1 MENGLG
7 SGRIERSAGEG
18 DAGDD
23 TTQPHAAQ
31 LTVWDVPS
39 AVVAGERFRVSVGV
53 RCSAGCALGG
63 HELGLF
69 DQDGS
74 QVGTVTL
81 GHEVW
86 PGTEA
91 LHYSEVEAKA
101 PLAPG
106 SHRWEIRTGDWVSKV
121 PHSAGSL
128 PIVVRVVSAPDC
140 EVTVKVVDRESQA
153 PVKGAR
159 VVLHPYRAV
168 TDANGIAK
176 VKVARGPYDILVSG
190 SNYVPAG
197 TSVEVTDDV
206 VTCAELDAD
215 QPDEVLE

>member
-1 MENGLG
+1 MKNGPAK
-7 SGRIERSAGEG
+7 RPDE
-18 DAGDD
+18 
-23 TTQPHAAQ
+23 PHEVQ

-39 AVVAGERFRVSVGV
+39 AAVAGERFRTSVGV
-53 RCSAGCALGG
+53 RCSAGCGLGG
-63 HELGLF
+63 RELRFL

-86 PGTEA
+86 PGTDA
-91 LHYSEVEAKA
+91 LYYSEVEAKA

-106 SHRWEIRTGDWVSKV
+106 SHRWEIRTGDWDSKV

-128 PIVVRVVSAPDC
+128 PIVVRVVSAPEC
-140 EVTVKVVDRESQA
+140 EVTVKVVDRENQA

-176 VKVARGPYDILVSG
+176 VKVTRGSYDILVAG
-190 SNYVPAG
+190 SKYVPAT
-197 TSVEVTDDV
+197 TSVEVAADM

-215 QPDEVLE
+215 TVDEIPE

>member
-1 MENGLG
+1 MNDEV
-7 SGRIERSAGEG
+7 EAGADE
-18 DAGDD
+18 
-23 TTQPHAAQ
+23 PHAAE

-39 AVVAGERFRVSVGV
+39 ATVAGERFRVSVGV
-53 RCSAGCALGG
+53 RCSAGCGLGG

-86 PGTEA
+86 QGTEA
-91 LHYSEVEAKA
+91 LYYSEVEAQA

-106 SHRWEIRTGDWVSKV
+106 SHRWEIRTGNWVSKV
-121 PHSAGSL
+121 PHTAGSL
-128 PIVVRVVSAPDC
+128 PIVVRVVGAPDC
-140 EVTVKVVDRESQA
+140 EVTVRAVDREKQT
-153 PVKGAR
+153 PIKGAR
-159 VVLHPYRAV
+159 VVMHPYRAV

-176 VKVARGPYDILVSG
+176 VKVNRGPYDILVSG
-190 SNYVPAG
+190 SKYVPAS
-197 TSVEVTDDV
+197 TRVEVKDNL

-215 QPDEVLE
+215 TVDEIPE

>member
-7 SGRIERSAGEG
+7 SGRTERSPGEG
-18 DAGDD
+18 DAGGD

-39 AVVAGERFRVSVGV
+39 AAVAGERFRVSVGI
-53 RCSAGCALGG
+53 RCSAGCGLGG

-91 LHYSEVEAKA
+91 LYYSEVEAKA

-106 SHRWEIRTGDWVSKV
+106 SHRWEIRTGDWVSEV
-121 PHSAGSL
+121 PHAAGSL

-153 PVKGAR
+153 PIKGAR
-159 VVLHPYRAV
+159 VVMHPYRAV

-176 VKVARGPYDILVSG
+176 VKVTGGPYDILVSG
-190 SNYVPAG
+190 SKYVPAS
-197 TSVEVTDDV
+197 TSVEVTADM

-215 QPDEVLE
+215 TVDEIPE

>member
-7 SGRIERSAGEG
+7 NGRVERSPGAA
-18 DAGDD
+18 DAGGD

-31 LTVWDVPS
+31 LTVWDVPFT
-39 AVVAGERFRVSVGV
+39 AVAGERFRVSVGV
-53 RCSAGCALGG
+53 RCSAGCGLGG
-63 HELGLF
+63 HKLGLF
-69 DQDGS
+69 DQDGA

-91 LHYSEVEAKA
+91 LYYSEVEAKA

-140 EVTVKVVDRESQA
+140 EVTVRVVDRESQA

-159 VVLHPYRAV
+159 VVMHPYRAV

-176 VKVARGPYDILVSG
+176 VKVTRGPYDILVSG
-190 SNYVPAG
+190 SKYAPAG
-197 TSVEVTDDV
+197 TRVEVTGDMA
-206 VTCAELDAD
+206 TCAELDAD
-215 QPDEVLE
+215 TVDEIPE